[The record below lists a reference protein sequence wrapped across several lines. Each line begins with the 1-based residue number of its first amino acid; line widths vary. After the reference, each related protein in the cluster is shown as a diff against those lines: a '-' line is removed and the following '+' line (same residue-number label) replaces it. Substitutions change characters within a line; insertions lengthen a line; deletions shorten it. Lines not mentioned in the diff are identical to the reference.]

1 MASFTTDEMQ
11 EAQPSG
17 LDIFS
22 IPPYQT
28 AVKRMYYQDVR
39 NNSQLSGN
47 TPLEFNVSGQ
57 NGLEYVDL
65 KRTKLYVK
73 AKIKKADGSSL
84 TETEYV
90 GPVNLFLHAMF
101 AQVDVTLQGKLISTA
116 TNQYPYKAMIQTLL
130 SYGSDAKKTS
140 LGCTTLEERHTGIC

>member
-28 AVKRMYYQDVR
+28 AVERMYYQDVR
-39 NNSQLSGN
+39 TNSQLSGN

-65 KRTKLYVK
+65 KRTKLYVE

-101 AQVDVTLQGKLISTA
+101 AQVDVTLQGKPISTA